1 MEVKMKKYKKIVI
14 LDSVILYPE
23 HRYRLNQL
31 ADEIVEYNTCNTEEE
46 VLERVKGA
54 DCVISCWVD
63 ITNRVIDENPQI
75 KTIAFWTHAYEH
87 RIDKK
92 YAESH
97 GIYVPCIPDYGT
109 DSVAELAIMGML
121 NVNSRKETSDIR
133 LID

>member
-1 MEVKMKKYKKIVI
+1 MKKYKKIVI

-31 ADEIVEYNTCNTEEE
+31 ADEITEYNTCNTEEE

-97 GIYVPCIPDYGT
+97 GIYVPFLIHFQL
-109 DSVAELAIMGML
+109 EFLLL
-121 NVNSRKETSDIR
+121 NSILLLCLCFLLGCTIY
-133 LID
+133 LF